1 MVYDIPKA
9 KYIYL
14 IMLLFYMVNT
24 LLRIPDSV
32 RHMVFH
38 VGDRVSQKK
47 IVGQL
52 KDGRCLMAEYC
63 SEGFIVGFEMY

>member
-1 MVYDIPKA
+1 
-9 KYIYL
+9 
-14 IMLLFYMVNT
+14 MVNT